1 MTNWLDWGI
10 QVVLWCQQFSPTLDL
25 PFVILTFLGDEKF
38 FLPLLALLYWCVDR
52 RMGARLGLLL
62 VLSACVNALAKDL
75 FEQPRPFA
83 YDARVR
89 QIVAASGG
97 GFPSGHTQ
105 ATVVFWGYVA
115 ALSRRAWLWG
125 VAVFLM
131 LFVPL
136 SRIYV
141 GNHFPLDLLGGYVL
155 GTVLLLL
162 YHWLAPPVTQWLIH
176 KGQRWLWTS
185 AVVVPLLLILAAGGD
200 RNGVSAG
207 GMLLGLSC
215 GVVLERR
222 YVGVATDGPMWQRAV
237 RFLVGAAGLGVI
249 FGVFYVVCKDV
260 EPPLLLRLLRYGL
273 FGLWIGGGAPWVFVA
288 LGLVSIQQRDTSL

>member
-25 PFVILTFLGDEKF
+25 PFAILTFLGDEKF

-62 VLSACVNALAKDL
+62 VLSSCVNALAKDL
-75 FEQPRPFA
+75 FELPRPFA

-89 QIVAASGG
+89 QIVAASGE

-115 ALSRRAWLWG
+115 ALRQRAWLWG

-141 GNHFPLDLLGGYVL
+141 GNHFPLDLIGGYAL

-162 YHWLAPPVTQWLIH
+162 YHWLAP
-176 KGQRWLWTS
+176 S
-185 AVVVPLLLILAAGGD
+185 A
-200 RNGVSAG
+200 
-207 GMLLGLSC
+207 
-215 GVVLERR
+215 
-222 YVGVATDGPMWQRAV
+222 
-237 RFLVGAAGLGVI
+237 
-249 FGVFYVVCKDV
+249 
-260 EPPLLLRLLRYGL
+260 
-273 FGLWIGGGAPWVFVA
+273 
-288 LGLVSIQQRDTSL
+288 